1 MQGHLCLSM
10 YRHTKGGEA
19 REFVKKVWKK
29 EPSVLVCALCVCVC
43 VCVILV
49 HMFSLLILY

>member
-43 VCVILV
+43 VILV